1 MTEINSPLKFSYHYI
16 CGISTLNMQHN
27 INYPIMEHFFSIQG
41 EGKYSGKAAYFVRV
55 AGCDVGCVWCDVK
68 ESWDKEQHALL
79 SISEIIENVV
89 KSNANFVVLTGGE
102 PAMYD
107 LHPLVDQLKSL
118 GIMVAIETSGCYPL
132 KGNVDWYCFSPKKFK
147 APCEEA
153 YIKANELKVIVSHP
167 SDLDWAKSHALKVS
181 HECQL
186 YLQPEWSKAEKLLP
200 LIIDFV
206 KSNQTWKISLQTHKF
221 MNIP

>member
-1 MTEINSPLKFSYHYI
+1 
-16 CGISTLNMQHN
+16 
-27 INYPIMEHFFSIQG
+27 MEHFFTIQG
-41 EGKYSGKAAYFVRV
+41 EGKYSGKAAYFIRI

-89 KSNANFVVLTGGE
+89 KSNADFVVLTGGE

-107 LHPLVDQLKSL
+107 LRPLVDQLKSL
-118 GIMVAIETSGCYPL
+118 GIMVAIETSGCYQL
-132 KGNVDWYCFSPKKFK
+132 KGEVDWYCFSPKKFK
-147 APCEEA
+147 APCDEA

-167 SDLDWAKSHALKVS
+167 SDLEWATTHALKVS
-181 HECQL
+181 TNCQL
-186 YLQPEWSKAEKLLP
+186 YLQPEWSKSEKLLP
-200 LIIDFV
+200 LIIEFV
-206 KSNQTWKISLQTHKF
+206 KSNQRWKISLQTHKF

>member
-79 SISEIIENVV
+79 SLSEIIENVV
-89 KSNANFVVLTGGE
+89 NNNANFVVLTGGE

-147 APCEEA
+147 ELL
-153 YIKANELKVIVSHP
+153 KANAYLPMQAQKEL
-167 SDLDWAKSHALKVS
+167 LDNTFNNWVGNLEQVDDVT
-181 HECQL
+181 
-186 YLQPEWSKAEKLLP
+186 
-200 LIIDFV
+200 IIGV
-206 KSNQTWKISLQTHKF
+206 RI
-221 MNIP
+221 